1 MSINSSNISKVDKLE
16 ICSLNVRGLSNDVK
30 RRETFNWLR
39 NKKHSVYFLQEVHS
53 SSETEKLWLAEWGY
67 IGLFSSLS
75 SSRAGVCILFNNN
88 FAFEILK
95 YYSDPE
101 GRFITVDIKTQD
113 KIITLQNIYAPNN
126 DDRDFFK
133 NVFNNLST
141 FECEH
146 IVLGGDFNLVQN
158 ISKDKKGG
166 NQTTHFKSL
175 EEIEMLKE
183 NMDLTDIWRDL
194 HPSTQRFTWRRNK
207 PEIHCRLDF
216 FLISSSLSTDALEAN
231 ILPGFKTDHSL
242 ITLSLATKT
251 NPRGPGFWKLN
262 SHLLKDLE
270 YINLIKETINEV
282 SNDYKEDETVDAILL
297 WDVMKMQIRANS
309 IKYAKQQKAKQKQT
323 EKTLETEI
331 LKLELKLEDNI
342 SDDEKCETRTKLEVK
357 KQNLEQVISYK
368 TQGSIIR
375 SRTRWYNE
383 GEKNTKYFFGLE
395 KRHYNSKTI
404 RNLKIDD
411 NTVLNTDQEILNE
424 ARRFY
429 QTLYTSNSCSSQE
442 ITGEDLFFQ
451 QNNQCKISD
460 DERKLCEGL
469 LTAAE
474 CLESLKTMESN
485 KTPGTDGIP
494 AEFYKIFWND
504 IKSFLLA
511 SINASYAKG
520 LLSISQ
526 RRGLITL
533 IPKKDKSLCY
543 IKNWRPISLLNC
555 DYKIAAKS
563 IASRIKRVLPSVINS
578 DQTGFQKNR
587 FIGENI
593 RLLNSILSYTD
604 IEKLPGLLLFIDFE
618 KAFDTLEWTFVEKT
632 LKYYNFG
639 NSLISWIKLFYT
651 DISSSIQNNGWTS
664 DFFNLSRG
672 VRQGCPLSPYLFI
685 LCAEILGAAI
695 RRDKLIYGIK
705 ILDKECKVSQYADD
719 TTLILDG
726 TKPSIDRSFLLL
738 DIFAKLSGLKVNYE
752 KTEALW
758 IGSFKNRTDKLA
770 IKQNIKWTFRKV
782 KSLGVWFST
791 SVEEAAMLN
800 YQEKKEKI
808 SKILNCWQVR
818 RLTLLGKITVIKS
831 LAASQLVYIMSP
843 LPSSQSHLK
852 EIHQILYNF
861 LWDGRGDKIK
871 RSVML
876 NEYKD
881 GGLKMLHI
889 QSFNCA
895 LKAKWVQKYLD
906 DSNQAKWKLFF
917 DYFIKEHDGKLLL
930 TGNLNQA
937 DVAGLNIQDTFTKEV
952 IEIWSSLNYEENLT
966 DFGNTP
972 IWYNSLIRIAN
983 QPIFY
988 RKWSRVGVNQAK
1000 DILDHKSDFL
1010 KYEDFESRYKV
1021 KTTFL
1026 TYYGVVSAT
1035 AKLKKSFQDQVTM
1048 NSNQPT
1054 CGQKLLSA
1062 SNICKEAYKLIV
1074 KKSLQHRPIA
1084 RQNG

>member
-1 MSINSSNISKVDKLE
+1 MIAISL
-16 ICSLNVRGLSNDVK
+16 
-30 RRETFNWLR
+30 
-39 NKKHSVYFLQEVHS
+39 
-53 SSETEKLWLAEWGY
+53 
-67 IGLFSSLS
+67 
-75 SSRAGVCILFNNN
+75 
-88 FAFEILK
+88 
-95 YYSDPE
+95 
-101 GRFITVDIKTQD
+101 
-113 KIITLQNIYAPNN
+113 
-126 DDRDFFK
+126 K
-133 NVFNNLST
+133 NVFHNLST

-158 ISKDKKGG
+158 IQTDKKGG
-166 NQTTHFKSL
+166 NHITHFKSL

-194 HPSTQRFTWRRNK
+194 HPNTQRFTWRRNK

-216 FLISSSLSTDALEAN
+216 FLISSSLSTEALDAD
-231 ILPGFKTDHSL
+231 ILTGFKTDHSL

-251 NPRGPGFWKLN
+251 NTRGPGFWKLN
-262 SHLLKDLE
+262 THFLKDLE
-270 YINLIKETINEV
+270 YVNLIKEIINEV
-282 SNDYKEDETVDAILL
+282 SNDYKEDETVDAVLL

-309 IKYAKQQKAKQKQT
+309 IKYAKEQKAKQKQT

-331 LKLELKLEDNI
+331 LKLEQMLEDNI
-342 SDDEKCETRTKLEVK
+342 SDNEKWEIRTKLEIK
-357 KQNLEQVISYK
+357 KQRLEQVILYK

-375 SRTRWYNE
+375 SRARWYNE

-395 KRHYNSKTI
+395 KRHFNGKTV

-411 NTVLNTDQEILNE
+411 NTVLNTDQEILHE

-429 QTLYTSNSCSSQE
+429 QTLYSSKNSSSQKD
-442 ITGEDLFFQ
+442 IGEDLFFQ
-451 QNNQCKISD
+451 QSNHCKISD
-460 DERKLCEGL
+460 DERKLCDGL

-474 CLESLKTMESN
+474 CLESLKTMEPN

-494 AEFYKIFWND
+494 AEFYKVFWND
-504 IKSFLLA
+504 IKSFFLA

-520 LLSISQ
+520 CLSISQ

-563 IASRIKRVLPSVINS
+563 IASRIKRVLPSVINN

-604 IEKLPGLLLFIDFE
+604 IEQLPGLLLFTDFE
-618 KAFDTLEWTFVEKT
+618 KAFDTLEWTFVEKS
-632 LKYYNFG
+632 LKYYNFE
-639 NSLISWIKLFYT
+639 NSLISWFKLFYT

-685 LCAEILGAAI
+685 LCAEILRAAI
-695 RRDKLIYGIK
+695 RRDKQIRGIR
-705 ILDKECKVSQYADD
+705 ISDKECKVSQYADD

-726 TKPSIDRSFLLL
+726 SKPSLERSFPLL
-738 DIFAKLSGLKVNYE
+738 DMFAKLSGLKVNYE

-758 IGSFKNRTDKLA
+758 IGSLKNRTDKLA

-791 SVEEAAMLN
+791 SEEEAVMLN

-808 SKILNCWQVR
+808 VKILNCWQVR

-843 LPSSQSHLK
+843 LPSSQSYLK

-871 RSVML
+871 RSVIL

-881 GGLKMLHI
+881 GGLKMLDI
-889 QSFNCA
+889 QSFNDA

-906 DSNQAKWKLFF
+906 DNNQAKWKFFF
-917 DYFIKEHDGKLLL
+917 DYFTEKHGGKLIL

-937 DVAGLNIQDTFTKEV
+937 DVAALNIQDNFTKEV
-952 IEIWSSLNYEENLT
+952 IEIWSNLNYEENPT
-966 DFGNTP
+966 YIGNSP

-983 QPIFY
+983 QPVFY
-988 RKWSRVGVNQAK
+988 QNWSRAGVNQ
-1000 DILDHKSDFL
+1000 
-1010 KYEDFESRYKV
+1010 V
-1021 KTTFL
+1021 KTF
-1026 TYYGVVSAT
+1026 
-1035 AKLKKSFQDQVTM
+1035 
-1048 NSNQPT
+1048 
-1054 CGQKLLSA
+1054 
-1062 SNICKEAYKLIV
+1062 
-1074 KKSLQHRPIA
+1074 
-1084 RQNG
+1084 